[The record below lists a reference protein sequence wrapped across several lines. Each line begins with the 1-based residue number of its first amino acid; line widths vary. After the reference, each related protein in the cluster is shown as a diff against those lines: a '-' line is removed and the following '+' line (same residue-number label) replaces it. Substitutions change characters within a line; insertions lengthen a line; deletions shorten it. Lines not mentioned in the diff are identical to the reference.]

1 MINTTTE
8 FERDV
13 VLMLNNSLM
22 YNKEGT
28 EVYQL
33 AREMLDDVME
43 QIRIFRTADMDTSA
57 SSHTRA
63 ASMAAKADRRK
74 STVPE

>member
-1 MINTTTE
+1 
-8 FERDV
+8 
-13 VLMLNNSLM
+13 M

-33 AREMLDDVME
+33 AREMLDDAME
-43 QIRIFRTADMDTSA
+43 QIRIFRTADTDTSA

-63 ASMAAKADRRK
+63 ASQAAKADRRK
-74 STVPE
+74 STVTE